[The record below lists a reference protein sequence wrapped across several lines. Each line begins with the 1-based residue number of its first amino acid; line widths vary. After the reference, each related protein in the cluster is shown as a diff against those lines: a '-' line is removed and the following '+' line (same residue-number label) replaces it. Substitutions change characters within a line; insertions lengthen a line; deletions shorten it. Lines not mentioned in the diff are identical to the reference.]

1 MVDLKKVSVSLTSK
15 DASNFKLFKPFCSKF
30 SKTRQLKQKRKMPR
44 KTSIRISTHTHYCYV
59 SKWLPSAYSEWLTLS
74 SAFMLLN
81 LIVSW
86 KRRKLFVPIDWSSN
100 SLQSATSWG
109 LVRLSS
115 VNSSSN
121 SLENLKISSLLGLSP
136 VSLICEKKPKRYKA
150 FQSKCYVWVLFL
162 IKTLSLFVC
171 NTNNTLQQFGNKK
184 WHIRKQW
191 KKFFKKQTTYLG
203 KRTDGVDSFHN
214 TA

>member
-1 MVDLKKVSVSLTSK
+1 
-15 DASNFKLFKPFCSKF
+15 
-30 SKTRQLKQKRKMPR
+30 MPR
-44 KTSIRISTHTHYCYV
+44 KTNIHISTYTHYYYV
-59 SKWLPSAYSEWLTLS
+59 SELSPSAYSEWLTLS

-100 SLQSATSWG
+100 NLQSATSWG

-136 VSLICEKKPKRYKA
+136 VSLICEKNTKQA
-150 FQSKCYVWVLFL
+150 QSFSKQMLWLGIIFN
-162 IKTLSLFVC
+162 K
-171 NTNNTLQQFGNKK
+171 NTLLACQALCNSFR
-184 WHIRKQW
+184 IRNS
-191 KKFFKKQTTYLG
+191 T
-203 KRTDGVDSFHN
+203 
-214 TA
+214 